1 MSQILTL
8 FEGQGGTGGTDS
20 QGRWEGGEV
29 HTSPHL
35 FLLSQKIHGYPF
47 QSWKKNNFLPGSTT
61 WGSRIPANQP
71 SNFVQ
76 NLYLNV
82 VP

>member
-1 MSQILTL
+1 MSQILTML
-8 FEGQGGTGGTDS
+8 EGQGGTGGTDS

-35 FLLSQKIHGYPF
+35 FFTITENSWVSLSELE
-47 QSWKKNNFLPGSTT
+47 KNNFLPGSTT